1 MKRLGIIGDD
11 LTGLAAMVAEAA
23 FGGRSAAIT
32 DLDSPA
38 PDCDIWG
45 IDINTREMD
54 AASNYERATAAI
66 QLLQNWGCEDILIKA
81 DSLWRGHPESLL
93 KAAKKFGEVAVFN
106 DHFEASSAL
115 EVQYFGGLNATRHL
129 EIISH
134 ARQAG
139 IRLWIG
145 GLSLARVVT
154 WISLPQKNAVLAVV
168 GSCEMISEQQIA
180 FCKANGVPVL
190 EGSEPD
196 VAKVIADHF
205 RQGQSCILTQNSASI
220 TALDKHAAE
229 QQFASWSEI
238 IQQIPKQDY
247 IGLILTGGHT
257 ASSVLS
263 HMGATTLRLT
273 PYEAATGLP
282 ICTVN
287 DGKIAGAALLTKPG
301 HFGAVETLLE
311 AIMALQLVKSI
322 ERA

>member
-23 FGGRSAAIT
+23 FGGRSAVIT

-45 IDINTREMD
+45 IDINTREAD

-66 QLLQNWGCEDILIKA
+66 QLLQNWGSEDILIKV

-115 EVQYFGGLNATRHL
+115 DIRFSGGLSAIKHL

-139 IRLWIG
+139 IRLWVG

-154 WISLPQKNAVLAVV
+154 WHAIPQKKAILAVV
-168 GSCEMISEQQIA
+168 GSCEKISEQQIA
-180 FCKANGVPVL
+180 FCKANGVRVL
-190 EGSEPD
+190 EGSESD
-196 VAKVIADHF
+196 VAKVIARHL
-205 RQGQSCILTQNSASI
+205 RQGQSCVLTQNSASI
-220 TALDKHAAE
+220 TTLDKHTAE

-247 IGLILTGGHT
+247 VGLILTGGHT
-257 ASSVLS
+257 ASSILS
-263 HMGATTLRLT
+263 HLGVTSLRMT
-273 PYEAATGLP
+273 PYEAAIGLP
-282 ICTVN
+282 ICAVN
-287 DGKIAGAALLTKPG
+287 DGEIAGAVLLTKPG
-301 HFGAVETLLE
+301 HFGAIETLLE
-311 AIMALQLVKSI
+311 AIMALQLTES
-322 ERA
+322 R